1 QDMTDEPFDAPN
13 RKSVAAV
20 MGLWL
25 FVFVVLM
32 VDVHVVRS
40 LRSERFLHARV
51 TRTPFH
57 LFVANRDHAFW
68 RNVRVRVNGEYLCPP
83 LTIDEF
89 TVATIDLNTC
99 TARGGDH
106 YQPHTMFPASVL
118 VTAVVGIDGRKAGA
132 RFGER

>member
-1 QDMTDEPFDAPN
+1 MTGRIVKITRGEGTGTIRTKGDRRVFFLSQERHGRRVRDDGGRWSREVRVDRGPDQRCACGEGAQDMTDEPFDAPN

-57 LFVANRDHAFW
+57 LF
-68 RNVRVRVNGEYLCPP
+68 
-83 LTIDEF
+83 
-89 TVATIDLNTC
+89 
-99 TARGGDH
+99 
-106 YQPHTMFPASVL
+106 
-118 VTAVVGIDGRKAGA
+118 
-132 RFGER
+132 